1 MGAEAQQGIMMRAAL
16 VAMLLVLPAAVAYSS
31 GSTPRMPPENPPRI
45 PPEPPRMPP
54 HPKRPPPLP
63 PEQQQSKLSR
73 PQSHFRV
80 SLQRLSTQTLQL
92 ARRSALL
99 SRQQL
104 QKR

>member
-1 MGAEAQQGIMMRAAL
+1 MGQKHSKESGCAL
-16 VAMLLVLPAAVAYSS
+16 LSLQCSS
-31 GSTPRMPPENPPRI
+31 CPPPPLTAPDPRMPPENPPRM
-45 PPEPPRMPP
+45 PPQPPRMPP
-54 HPKRPPPLP
+54 HPKRPRPPPP

-80 SLQRLSTQTLQL
+80 SLQRLSTQTPKL

-104 QKR
+104 QAR